1 MDKNLQH
8 CQLYCHLECRLL
20 TQEMRGVSFGFA
32 KQNMVRHLVVLPPD
46 INLNFQR
53 DGADSQSIVAKLLEA
68 SQARNRPD
76 DQAISEVAATAY
88 AGIYYS
94 PFQDINI

>member
-1 MDKNLQH
+1 MQ
-8 CQLYCHLECRLL
+8 
-20 TQEMRGVSFGFA
+20 GVPFGFA

-46 INLNFQR
+46 INFNLQR
-53 DGADSQSIVAKLLEA
+53 DGTDSQSVVAKLLAACE
-68 SQARNRPD
+68 ARNLSE
-76 DQAISEVAATAY
+76 DQAIPGVAATAY

>member
-1 MDKNLQH
+1 
-8 CQLYCHLECRLL
+8 
-20 TQEMRGVSFGFA
+20 MRAVPFGFA

-46 INLNFQR
+46 INLNLQR
-53 DGADSQSIVAKLLEA
+53 DGVDSQSVVAKLLEA
-68 SQARNRPD
+68 SQARNRSD
-76 DQAISEVAATAY
+76 EQAIPEVAAEAY